1 MKVKCTGYKSD
12 ERYFTVGKV
21 YEWENGTLKDDNG
34 YIYNSRMVGVNNPDK
49 WVLSDWYTFEV
60 VNEQKFNEDAVKS
73 LSELY
78 ENNST
83 IMEDLLDLKRKIE
96 MEGMTD
102 EAKGRLFD
110 LRLTFEDVSREI
122 FGILTRA
129 HYGA

>member
-1 MKVKCTGYKSD
+1 MK
-12 ERYFTVGKV
+12 
-21 YEWENGTLKDDNG
+21 
-34 YIYNSRMVGVNNPDK
+34 
-49 WVLSDWYTFEV
+49 
-60 VNEQKFNEDAVKS
+60 EDAVKS

-78 ENNST
+78 ESNST

-102 EAKGRLFD
+102 EVKGRLFD

-122 FGILTRA
+122 YGILTRA

>member
-1 MKVKCTGYKSD
+1 MK
-12 ERYFTVGKV
+12 
-21 YEWENGTLKDDNG
+21 
-34 YIYNSRMVGVNNPDK
+34 
-49 WVLSDWYTFEV
+49 
-60 VNEQKFNEDAVKS
+60 EDAVKI

-78 ENNST
+78 EDNST

-129 HYGA
+129 QYGA

>member
-1 MKVKCTGYKSD
+1 MK
-12 ERYFTVGKV
+12 
-21 YEWENGTLKDDNG
+21 
-34 YIYNSRMVGVNNPDK
+34 
-49 WVLSDWYTFEV
+49 
-60 VNEQKFNEDAVKS
+60 EDAAKI

-102 EAKGRLFD
+102 EVKGRLFD

>member
-1 MKVKCTGYKSD
+1 MK
-12 ERYFTVGKV
+12 
-21 YEWENGTLKDDNG
+21 
-34 YIYNSRMVGVNNPDK
+34 
-49 WVLSDWYTFEV
+49 
-60 VNEQKFNEDAVKS
+60 EDAVKI

-78 ENNST
+78 ESNST

-102 EAKGRLFD
+102 EVKGKLFD

>member
-1 MKVKCTGYKSD
+1 M
-12 ERYFTVGKV
+12 
-21 YEWENGTLKDDNG
+21 
-34 YIYNSRMVGVNNPDK
+34 
-49 WVLSDWYTFEV
+49 
-60 VNEQKFNEDAVKS
+60 EDAAKI

-102 EAKGRLFD
+102 EVKGRLFD

-129 HYGA
+129 HYEMV

>member
-1 MKVKCTGYKSD
+1 MK
-12 ERYFTVGKV
+12 
-21 YEWENGTLKDDNG
+21 
-34 YIYNSRMVGVNNPDK
+34 
-49 WVLSDWYTFEV
+49 
-60 VNEQKFNEDAVKS
+60 EDAVKI

-78 ENNST
+78 EGNAS

-102 EAKGRLFD
+102 EVKGKLFD

>member
-1 MKVKCTGYKSD
+1 MK
-12 ERYFTVGKV
+12 
-21 YEWENGTLKDDNG
+21 
-34 YIYNSRMVGVNNPDK
+34 
-49 WVLSDWYTFEV
+49 
-60 VNEQKFNEDAVKS
+60 EDAAKS

-102 EAKGRLFD
+102 EVKGKLFD

>member
-1 MKVKCTGYKSD
+1 MKVKCTGYKGT

-21 YEWENGTLKDDNG
+21 YEWKDDYMECDDG
-34 YIYNSRMVGVNNPDK
+34 FAYTTMVSGNNPDK
-49 WVLSDWYTFEV
+49 WQLSHWYTFEV

-78 ENNST
+78 EDNST

-102 EAKGRLFD
+102 EVKGRLFD

>member
-1 MKVKCTGYKSD
+1 MK
-12 ERYFTVGKV
+12 
-21 YEWENGTLKDDNG
+21 
-34 YIYNSRMVGVNNPDK
+34 
-49 WVLSDWYTFEV
+49 
-60 VNEQKFNEDAVKS
+60 EDAVKS

-78 ENNST
+78 ESNST
-83 IMEDLLDLKRKIE
+83 IMEDLLYLKRKIE

-102 EAKGRLFD
+102 EVKGKLFD

>member
-1 MKVKCTGYKSD
+1 MK
-12 ERYFTVGKV
+12 
-21 YEWENGTLKDDNG
+21 
-34 YIYNSRMVGVNNPDK
+34 
-49 WVLSDWYTFEV
+49 
-60 VNEQKFNEDAVKS
+60 EDAVKS

-78 ENNST
+78 EDNST

-110 LRLTFEDVSREI
+110 LRLTFEDMSREI
-122 FGILTRA
+122 YGILTRA

>member
-1 MKVKCTGYKSD
+1 MK
-12 ERYFTVGKV
+12 
-21 YEWENGTLKDDNG
+21 
-34 YIYNSRMVGVNNPDK
+34 
-49 WVLSDWYTFEV
+49 
-60 VNEQKFNEDAVKS
+60 EDAVKS

-78 ENNST
+78 ESNST

-102 EAKGRLFD
+102 EAKGKLFD

>member
-1 MKVKCTGYKSD
+1 MK
-12 ERYFTVGKV
+12 
-21 YEWENGTLKDDNG
+21 
-34 YIYNSRMVGVNNPDK
+34 
-49 WVLSDWYTFEV
+49 
-60 VNEQKFNEDAVKS
+60 EDAVKS

-78 ENNST
+78 ESNST

-102 EAKGRLFD
+102 EVKGKLFD